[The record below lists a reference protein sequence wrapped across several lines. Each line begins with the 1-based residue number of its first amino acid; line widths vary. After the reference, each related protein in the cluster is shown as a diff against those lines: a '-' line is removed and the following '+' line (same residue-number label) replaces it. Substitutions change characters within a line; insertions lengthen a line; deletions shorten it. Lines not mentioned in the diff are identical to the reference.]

1 MTTRRARL
9 LTAGIG
15 LVLVLLMGTLAF
27 AISRGIGSTTDGRS
41 DGRGRQMPPFT
52 LARFDG
58 QPFELASGTG
68 GQSTGR
74 GGGEGSGP
82 VFVYFW
88 ASWCIPCQAEAPI
101 IQKLWPEYQ
110 QRGYRFVG
118 VNIWDAESDAR
129 RFIEQQ
135 KLTFPVVADTD
146 GRVYVDY
153 GVAALPDSYFLEPGL
168 RARARYQGAITED
181 TLRRLLD
188 ELAPPASG
196 KPATGMGGG
205 S

>member
-1 MTTRRARL
+1 MNTRRARL

-27 AISRGIGSTTDGRS
+27 AMSRGVGSPADGRS

-58 QPFELASGTG
+58 QPFELTSAA
-68 GQSTGR
+68 
-74 GGGEGSGP
+74 GEGNGP
-82 VFVYFW
+82 AFVYFW
-88 ASWCIPCQAEAPI
+88 ASWCIPCQAEAPV

-110 QRGYRFVG
+110 RRGYRFVG

-135 KLTFPVVADTD
+135 KLTFPLVADTD

-168 RARARYQGAITED
+168 RARARYQGALTEG
-181 TLRRLLD
+181 TLRQLLD
-188 ELAPPASG
+188 ELAQPGAG
-196 KPATGMGGG
+196 KVGG
-205 S
+205 SS